1 MALGIQGA
9 FAMPNAISRREL
21 LSSLGASGLL
31 LPKAVSAFTVSAPVA
46 PVAIARCKTYEP
58 SELTPVLDGMFDKLG
73 GLGKLVQGKT
83 VAIKLNFNGGPTVRL
98 GHLPLGDTHW
108 PNPNLLAAAMHLM
121 ARAGA
126 RRIRLVEGAAAP
138 RTDPFEE
145 HMLDANWDPQQFLR
159 AAPRVEFENTNYTN
173 AAKKFTR
180 LPVPRGGLL
189 FPAYDVNHSYADCD
203 VFVSIA
209 KYKDHPTTGVS
220 TVMKNLFGL
229 TPLTAYGNGAGKW
242 EDNDLVYGNDRIQI
256 MHRGSR
262 QPAMGALPEID
273 PASPRDDG
281 YRVPRAIADL
291 TAARPVHLAIMDGVK
306 TMAGAQTP
314 DPRCTPIEPGVL
326 MIGTNVVN
334 TAAVAIAAMNY
345 DPRAPKGTVPFERCD
360 NKLLLA
366 EQLGVGS
373 ADPGAIEVIGPSIK
387 EVMFDFRA
395 LREKRRTQQGNGSGG
410 RGRTQN

>member
-1 MALGIQGA
+1 
-9 FAMPNAISRREL
+9 MPNAISRREL
-21 LSSLGASGLL
+21 LAGLGASGLL
-31 LPKAVSAFTVSAPVA
+31 LPKTAPAFTAPVA

-58 SELTPVLDGMFDKLG
+58 AELMPVLQGMFDKLG
-73 GLGKLVQGKT
+73 GLGRLVQGKT

-98 GHLPLGDTHW
+98 GHLPLGDTPW
-108 PNPNLLAAAMHLM
+108 PNPNLLAATMHLM
-121 ARAGA
+121 AQAGA

-145 HMLDANWDPQQFLR
+145 HMLDANWDPAQFLR

-173 AAKKFTR
+173 AAKKFMR
-180 LPVPRGGLL
+180 LSVPKGGLL
-189 FPAYDVNHSYADCD
+189 FSAYDVNHSYADCD

-256 MHRGSR
+256 LHRGSR
-262 QPAMGALPEID
+262 QPSLGALPEID

-291 TAARPVHLAIMDGVK
+291 VAARPVHLAIMDGVK

-314 DPRCTPIEPGVL
+314 DPRCTPIQPGVL
-326 MIGTNVVN
+326 MAGTNVVN

-366 EQLGVGS
+366 EQLGAGS
-373 ADPGAIEVIGPSIK
+373 ADPSLIEVIGPSIRD
-387 EVMFDFRA
+387 VMFDFRA
-395 LREKRRTQQGNGSGG
+395 LREKRRSLQGNGPSGG

>member
-1 MALGIQGA
+1 MLLTARH
-9 FAMPNAISRREL
+9 AISRREVL
-21 LSSLGASGLL
+21 AGLGVSGLVR
-31 LPKAVSAFTVSAPVA
+31 PKTASASTVPPPVA
-46 PVAIARCKTYEP
+46 PVAIARCRSYDS
-58 SELTPVLDGMFDKLG
+58 SELLPVLDDLFDKLG
-73 GLGKLVQGKT
+73 GLGRLVRGKT

-108 PNPNLLAAAMHLM
+108 PNPNLLAATMHLM

-126 RRIRLVEGAAAP
+126 HRIRLVEGAAAP

-145 HMLDANWDPQQFLR
+145 HLLDANWDPRMFLR

-180 LPVPRGGLL
+180 LPVPNGGLL
-189 FPAYDVNHSYADCD
+189 FPAYEVNHSYADCD

-209 KYKDHPTTGVS
+209 KYKDHPTTGVT

-229 TPLTAYGNGAGKW
+229 TPLTVYGNGAGKW

-256 MHRGSR
+256 LHRGER
-262 QPAMGALPEID
+262 QPAMGALPEIN
-273 PASPRDDG
+273 PASPRNDG
-281 YRVPRAIADL
+281 YRVPRIIADL
-291 TAARPVHLAIMDGVK
+291 AAARPVHLAILDGVK

-314 DPRCTPIEPGVL
+314 DPWCTPVSPGVV
-326 MIGTNVVN
+326 MAGTNVVN
-334 TAAVAIAAMNY
+334 TAAVAVAAMNY

-373 ADPGAIEVIGPSIK
+373 ADPGRIEIAGLSIP
-387 EVMFDFRA
+387 EVRFDFRD
-395 LREKRRTQQGNGSGG
+395 LREKRRAIRGDRPFGG
-410 RGRTQN
+410 RGRGQD

>member
-1 MALGIQGA
+1 MS
-9 FAMPNAISRREL
+9 NSISRREVL
-21 LSSLGASGLL
+21 ASLSASGLL
-31 LPKAVSAFTVSAPVA
+31 LPKAAFALTAAAPVA
-46 PVAIARCKTYEP
+46 PVAIARCRTYEP
-58 SELTPVLDGMFDKLG
+58 SLLTPILDGMFDKLG
-73 GLGKLVQGKT
+73 GLGRLVQGKT

-108 PNPNLLAAAMHLM
+108 PHPNLLAATMHLM
-121 ARAGA
+121 ARAGVH
-126 RRIRLVEGAAAP
+126 RVRLVEGAAAP

-145 HMLDANWDPQQFLR
+145 HMLDANWDPRQFLS

-180 LPVPRGGLL
+180 LSVPRGGLL

-203 VFVSIA
+203 VFVTIA

-229 TPLTAYGNGAGKW
+229 TPLTVYGNGAGKW

-256 MHRGSR
+256 LHRGAG
-262 QPAMGALPEID
+262 QPALDALPEID

-281 YRVPRAIADL
+281 YRVPRIIADL
-291 TAARPVHLAIMDGVK
+291 TAARPVHLAILDGVK
-306 TMAGAQTP
+306 TMAGGQTP
-314 DPRCTPIEPGVL
+314 GPWCTPVEPGVL
-326 MIGTNVVN
+326 MAGTNVVN
-334 TAAVAIAAMNY
+334 TAAVAVAAMNY
-345 DPRAPKGTVPFERCD
+345 DPRALKGTVPFERSD

-373 ADPGAIEVIGPSIK
+373 ADPNRIEVIGLSIQ

-395 LREKRRTQQGNGSGG
+395 LREKRRASGG
-410 RGRTQN
+410 ERPWGRRSRTEK

>member
-1 MALGIQGA
+1 MLAGLA
-9 FAMPNAISRREL
+9 ASPLLVPNTA
-21 LSSLGASGLL
+21 SSYS
-31 LPKAVSAFTVSAPVA
+31 TTAPVA
-46 PVAIARCKTYEP
+46 PVAIARCKTYQP
-58 SELTPVLDGMFDKLG
+58 SELVPVLDGMFDKLG
-73 GLGKLVQGKT
+73 GLRRLVQGKT

-108 PNPNLLAAAMHLM
+108 PHPNLLAAAMHLM
-121 ARAGA
+121 ARAGV
-126 RRIRLVEGAAAP
+126 RRVRLLEGAAAP

-145 HMLDANWDPQQFLR
+145 HMLDANWDPRQFLN

-173 AAKKFTR
+173 AAKQFTR
-180 LPVPRGGLL
+180 LCVPRGGLL

-203 VFVSIA
+203 VFVTIA

-229 TPLTAYGNGAGKW
+229 TPLTVYGNGAGKW

-256 MHRGSR
+256 LHRGAR
-262 QPAMGALPEID
+262 QPAMDARPELD

-281 YRVPRAIADL
+281 YRVPRIIADL
-291 TAARPVHLAIMDGVK
+291 TAARPVHLAIVDGVK
-306 TMAGAQTP
+306 TMAGGQTP
-314 DPRCTPIEPGVL
+314 GPWCTAVEPGVL
-326 MIGTNVVN
+326 IAGSNVVN
-334 TAAVAIAAMNY
+334 TAAVAVAAMNY
-345 DPRAPKGTVPFERCD
+345 DPRAPKGTVPFERSD

-373 ADPGAIEVIGPSIK
+373 ADLSRIETIGPSIR

-395 LREKRRTQQGNGSGG
+395 LRERRRAAGGERLWGG
-410 RGRTQN
+410 RGATPN

>member
-1 MALGIQGA
+1 M
-9 FAMPNAISRREL
+9 ISRREML
-21 LSSLGASGLL
+21 AGLGASGLL
-31 LPKAVSAFTVSAPVA
+31 LPRAASGFTTTAPVA

-58 SELTPVLDGMFDKLG
+58 AELTPILNGMFDKLG
-73 GLGKLVQGKT
+73 GLGRLVQGKT

-98 GHLPLGDTHW
+98 GHLPLGAT
-108 PNPNLLAAAMHLM
+108 MHLM

-126 RRIRLVEGAAAP
+126 HRVRLVEGAAAP

-145 HMLDANWDPQQFLR
+145 HMLDANWDPRQFLS

-173 AAKKFTR
+173 AARKFTR
-180 LPVPRGGLL
+180 LSVPHGGLL

-203 VFVSIA
+203 VFVTIA

-229 TPLTAYGNGAGKW
+229 TPLTVYGNGAGKW

-256 MHRGSR
+256 LHRGAR
-262 QPAMGALPEID
+262 QPAMGAPPEID
-273 PASPRDDG
+273 PGSPREDG
-281 YRVPRAIADL
+281 YRVPRIIADL
-291 TAARPVHLAIMDGVK
+291 TAARPVHLAILDGVK

-314 DPRCTPIEPGVL
+314 DPWCTPVEPGVL
-326 MIGTNVVN
+326 MVGTNVVN
-334 TAAVAIAAMNY
+334 TAAVAVAAMNY

-373 ADPGAIEVIGPSIK
+373 ADPSRIEVIGPSIQ

-395 LREKRRTQQGNGSGG
+395 LREKRRALRGDRPFGG
-410 RGRTQN
+410 RGTIPN

>member
-1 MALGIQGA
+1 MA
-9 FAMPNAISRREL
+9 NAISRREVL
-21 LSSLGASGLL
+21 ATLGAYGLF
-31 LPKAVSAFTVSAPVA
+31 LPRAASAFTTAAPVA

-58 SELTPVLDGMFDKLG
+58 SLLVPVLDGMFDKLG
-73 GLGKLVQGKT
+73 GLGRLVQGKT

-108 PNPNLLAAAMHLM
+108 PHPNLLAATIHLM

-126 RRIRLVEGAAAP
+126 HRVRLVEGAAAP

-145 HMLDANWDPQQFLR
+145 HMLDANWDPQQFLS

-180 LPVPRGGLL
+180 LTVPHGGLL
-189 FPAYDVNHSYADCD
+189 FPAYEVNHSYADCD
-203 VFVSIA
+203 VFVTIA

-229 TPLTAYGNGAGKW
+229 TPLTVYGNGAGKW

-256 MHRGSR
+256 LHRGAR

-273 PASPRDDG
+273 AASPRDDG
-281 YRVPRAIADL
+281 YRVPRIIADL
-291 TAARPVHLAIMDGVK
+291 TAARPVHLAIVDGVK
-306 TMAGAQTP
+306 TMAGGQTP
-314 DPRCTPIEPGVL
+314 DPWCTPVEPGVL
-326 MIGTNVVN
+326 IAGTNVVN
-334 TAAVAIAAMNY
+334 TSAVAIAAMNY
-345 DPRAPKGTVPFERCD
+345 DPRATKGTVPFERSD

-373 ADPGAIEVIGPSIK
+373 ADPSRIEVAGPSIR

-395 LREKRRTQQGNGSGG
+395 LREKRRANGGERPWG
-410 RGRTQN
+410 RRGRTQN

>member
-1 MALGIQGA
+1 
-9 FAMPNAISRREL
+9 MPNAISRREL
-21 LSSLGASGLL
+21 LAGLGGSSLLIPRA
-31 LPKAVSAFTVSAPVA
+31 ASAFIGTAPVA
-46 PVAIARCKTYEP
+46 PVATARCRTYNP
-58 SELTPVLDGMFDKLG
+58 SELAPVLDGMFDKLG
-73 GLGKLVQGKT
+73 GLGRLVKGKT

-108 PNPNLLAAAMHLM
+108 PHPDLLAVTMHLM
-121 ARAGA
+121 ARAGVY
-126 RRIRLVEGAAAP
+126 RVRLVEGAAAP

-145 HMLDANWDPQQFLR
+145 HMMDANWDPWQFLR
-159 AAPRVEFENTNYTN
+159 VAPRVEFENTNYTN
-173 AAKKFTR
+173 AAGKFTR
-180 LPVPRGGLL
+180 LTVPNGGLL

-203 VFVSIA
+203 VFVTIA

-256 MHRGSR
+256 LHRGSR
-262 QPAMGALPEID
+262 QPAMGALPELD
-273 PASPRDDG
+273 PKSPRDDG
-281 YRVPRAIADL
+281 YRVPRIIADL
-291 TAARPVHLAIMDGVK
+291 TAARPVHLAILDGVK

-314 DPRCTPIEPGVL
+314 DPWCTPVEPGVL
-326 MIGTNVVN
+326 IVGTNVVN
-334 TAAVAIAAMNY
+334 TAAVAVAAMNY
-345 DPRAPKGTVPFERCD
+345 DPRAPKGAVPFERSD

-373 ADPGAIEVIGPSIK
+373 ADLSRIEVIGPSIK

-395 LREKRRTQQGNGSGG
+395 LREKRRAERPNRLYGG
-410 RGRTQN
+410 RGTIQN

>member
-1 MALGIQGA
+1 MSDT
-9 FAMPNAISRREL
+9 ISRREVL
-21 LSSLGASGLL
+21 AGLGASGLL
-31 LPKAVSAFTVSAPVA
+31 LPKRASAFTAPAPVA
-46 PVAIARCKTYEP
+46 PVAIARCKTYTP
-58 SELTPVLDGMFDKLG
+58 SELVPVLGGMFDKLG
-73 GLGKLVQGKT
+73 GLGRLVRGKT

-108 PNPNLLAAAMHLM
+108 PHPNLLAATMHLM
-121 ARAGA
+121 ARAGVH
-126 RRIRLVEGAAAP
+126 RVRLVEGAAAP

-145 HMLDANWDPQQFLR
+145 HMLDANWDPRQFLS

-173 AAKKFTR
+173 STGKFTR
-180 LPVPRGGLL
+180 LPVPGGGLL
-189 FPAYDVNHSYADCD
+189 FPAYDVNHFYADCD
-203 VFVSIA
+203 VFVTIA

-229 TPLTAYGNGAGKW
+229 PPLTVYGNGAGKW

-256 MHRGSR
+256 LHRGAR

-281 YRVPRAIADL
+281 YRVPRIIADL
-291 TAARPVHLAIMDGVK
+291 CAARPVHLAILDGVK

-314 DPRCTPIEPGVL
+314 DLWCTPVAPGVL
-326 MIGTNVVN
+326 MAGTNVVN
-334 TAAVAIAAMNY
+334 TAAVAVAAMNY
-345 DPRAPKGTVPFERCD
+345 DPQAPKGTVPFERSD

-373 ADPGAIEVIGPSIK
+373 ADPRRIEVVGPSIR

-395 LREKRRTQQGNGSGG
+395 LREKRRVFGGDRPYGG
-410 RGRTQN
+410 RGRSQN

>member
-1 MALGIQGA
+1 MSDT
-9 FAMPNAISRREL
+9 ISRREVL
-21 LSSLGASGLL
+21 AGLGASGLL
-31 LPKAVSAFTVSAPVA
+31 LPKRASAFTAPAPVA
-46 PVAIARCKTYEP
+46 PVAIARCKTYTP
-58 SELTPVLDGMFDKLG
+58 SELVPVLGGMFDKLG
-73 GLGKLVQGKT
+73 GLGRLVRGKT

-108 PNPNLLAAAMHLM
+108 PHPNLLAATMHLM
-121 ARAGA
+121 ARAGVH
-126 RRIRLVEGAAAP
+126 RVRLVEGAAAP

-145 HMLDANWDPQQFLR
+145 HMLDANWDPRQFLS

-173 AAKKFTR
+173 STGKFTR
-180 LPVPRGGLL
+180 LPVPGGGLL

-203 VFVSIA
+203 VFVTIA

-229 TPLTAYGNGAGKW
+229 PPLTVYGNGAGKW

-256 MHRGSR
+256 LHRGAR

-281 YRVPRAIADL
+281 YRVPRIIADL
-291 TAARPVHLAIMDGVK
+291 CAARPVHLAILDGVK

-314 DPRCTPIEPGVL
+314 DLWCTPVAPGVL
-326 MIGTNVVN
+326 MAGTNVVN
-334 TAAVAIAAMNY
+334 TAAVAVAAMNY
-345 DPRAPKGTVPFERCD
+345 DPQAPKGTVPFERSD

-373 ADPGAIEVIGPSIK
+373 ADPRRIEVVGPSIR

-395 LREKRRTQQGNGSGG
+395 LREKRRVFGGDRPYGG
-410 RGRTQN
+410 RGRSQN

>member
-1 MALGIQGA
+1 MRS
-9 FAMPNAISRREL
+9 PISRREML
-21 LSSLGASGLL
+21 AGLGASGLL
-31 LPKAVSAFTVSAPVA
+31 LSRAVSAATTPAPAAPVT
-46 PVAIARCKTYEP
+46 IARCKTYEP
-58 SELTPVLDGMFDKLG
+58 SELTPVLNGMFDKLG
-73 GLGKLVQGKT
+73 GLGRLVQGKT

-108 PNPNLLAAAMHLM
+108 PHPNLLAAAMHLM

-126 RRIRLVEGAAAP
+126 YRIRLVEGAAAP

-145 HMLDANWDPQQFLR
+145 HMLDANWDPNQFLR

-180 LPVPRGGLL
+180 LPVPHGGLL
-189 FPAYDVNHSYADCD
+189 FPAYDVNRSYADCD
-203 VFVSIA
+203 VFVTIA

-229 TPLTAYGNGAGKW
+229 TPLTVYGNGAGKW
-242 EDNDLVYGNDRIQI
+242 DDNDLVYGNDRIQI
-256 MHRGSR
+256 LHRGAR
-262 QPAMGALPEID
+262 QPAMDALPEID
-273 PASPRDDG
+273 PSSPRDDG
-281 YRVPRAIADL
+281 YRVPRIIADL
-291 TAARPVHLAIMDGVK
+291 TAARPVHLAILDGVK

-314 DPRCTPIEPGVL
+314 DPWCTAVQPGVL
-326 MIGTNVVN
+326 MAGTNVVN

-373 ADPGAIEVIGPSIK
+373 ADPSRIEVIGPSIR

-395 LREKRRTQQGNGSGG
+395 LREKRRLLRGNGPPGKAQG
-410 RGRTQN
+410 

>member
-1 MALGIQGA
+1 MA
-9 FAMPNAISRREL
+9 NAISRREVLAGFGASSLL
-21 LSSLGASGLL
+21 LSQA
-31 LPKAVSAFTVSAPVA
+31 ARAFTAPAPVA
-46 PVAIARCKTYEP
+46 PVAVARCKTYEP
-58 SELTPVLDGMFDKLG
+58 TELTSILDGMFDKLG
-73 GLGKLVQGKT
+73 GLGRLVRGKT
-83 VAIKLNFNGGPTVRL
+83 VTIKLNFNGGPTVRL

-108 PNPNLLAAAMHLM
+108 PHPNLLAATMHLM

-126 RRIRLVEGAAAP
+126 HRIRLVEGAAAP

-145 HMLDANWDPQQFLR
+145 HMLDANWDPRQFLR
-159 AAPRVEFENTNYTN
+159 AAPRVDFENTNYTN

-180 LPVPRGGLL
+180 LPVPHGGLL
-189 FPAYDVNHSYADCD
+189 FPAYDVNHSYVDCD
-203 VFVSIA
+203 VFVTIA

-229 TPLTAYGNGAGKW
+229 TPLTVYGNGAGKW

-256 MHRGSR
+256 LHRGSR

-273 PASPRDDG
+273 PTSPRDDG
-281 YRVPRAIADL
+281 YRVPRIIADL
-291 TAARPVHLAIMDGVK
+291 TAARPVHLAIMDGIK

-314 DPRCTPIEPGVL
+314 DPWCTPVEPGVL
-326 MIGTNVVN
+326 MAGTNVVN

-373 ADPGAIEVIGPSIK
+373 ADPGRIEVIGPSIQ
-387 EVMFDFRA
+387 EVMFDFRS
-395 LREKRRTQQGNGSGG
+395 LREKRRALRANSPAGG
-410 RGRTQN
+410 RGTTRN

>member
-1 MALGIQGA
+1 
-9 FAMPNAISRREL
+9 MPNAISRREL
-21 LSSLGASGLL
+21 LAGLGASGLL
-31 LPKAVSAFTVSAPVA
+31 LPKAAPAFTAPVA
-46 PVAIARCKTYEP
+46 PVAVARCKTYEP
-58 SELTPVLDGMFDKLG
+58 AELTPVLDGMFDKLG
-73 GLGKLVQGKT
+73 GLGRLVQGKT

-108 PNPNLLAAAMHLM
+108 PHPNLLAAAMHLM

-180 LPVPRGGLL
+180 LSVPHGGLL
-189 FPAYDVNHSYADCD
+189 FSAYDVNHSYADCD

-229 TPLTAYGNGAGKW
+229 TPLTVYGNGAGKW

-256 MHRGSR
+256 LHRGAR
-262 QPAMGALPEID
+262 QPSMGALPEID
-273 PASPRDDG
+273 AASPRDDG

-291 TAARPVHLAIMDGVK
+291 TAARPVHLAILDGIK

-326 MIGTNVVN
+326 MMGTNVVN

-373 ADPGAIEVIGPSIK
+373 ADPGAIEVIGPSIR

-395 LREKRRTQQGNGSGG
+395 LREKRRPLPGNGPGG
-410 RGRTQN
+410 RGRTQS

>member
-1 MALGIQGA
+1 MR
-9 FAMPNAISRREL
+9 NAISRREL
-21 LSSLGASGLL
+21 IAGLGASGLL
-31 LPKAVSAFTVSAPVA
+31 LPKPASAVATSAPVA
-46 PVAIARCKTYEP
+46 PVAIARCKTYAP
-58 SELTPVLDGMFDKLG
+58 SELTPVLKGMFDRLG
-73 GLGKLVQGKT
+73 GLGRLVQGRT

-108 PNPNLLAAAMHLM
+108 PHPNLLAATMHLM

-126 RRIRLVEGAAAP
+126 NRIRLVEGAAAP

-145 HMLDANWDPQQFLR
+145 HMLDANWDPRQFLR
-159 AAPRVEFENTNYTN
+159 AAPRVEFENTNYAN
-173 AAKKFTR
+173 AAGKFTR
-180 LPVPRGGLL
+180 LPVPHGGLL
-189 FPAYDVNHSYADCD
+189 FPAYDVNRSYADCD
-203 VFVSIA
+203 VFVTIA

-229 TPLTAYGNGAGKW
+229 TPLTVYGNGAGKW

-256 MHRGSR
+256 LHRGSR
-262 QPAMGALPEID
+262 QPAMDALPEID
-273 PASPRDDG
+273 PSSPRDDG
-281 YRVPRAIADL
+281 YRVPRIIADL
-291 TAARPVHLAIMDGVK
+291 TAARPVHLAILDGVK

-314 DPRCTPIEPGVL
+314 DPWCTPVQPGVL
-326 MIGTNVVN
+326 MAGTNVVN

-373 ADPGAIEVIGPSIK
+373 GDPSRIEVVGHSIRD
-387 EVMFDFRA
+387 VMFDFRA
-395 LREKRRTQQGNGSGG
+395 LREKRRLLRGNGPPG
-410 RGRTQN
+410 RAQS

>member
-1 MALGIQGA
+1 MSHE
-9 FAMPNAISRREL
+9 ISRRRVL
-21 LSSLGASGLL
+21 VGLGASGLL
-31 LPKAVSAFTVSAPVA
+31 LRSRAPALTAPAPVA
-46 PVAIARCKTYEP
+46 PVAISRCTTYTP
-58 SELTPVLDGMFDKLG
+58 SELVPVLAAAFDKIG
-73 GLGKLVQGKT
+73 GLGRMVKGKT

-108 PNPNLLAAAMHLM
+108 PHPNLIAASMHLM
-121 ARAGA
+121 AKAGA
-126 RRIRLVEGAAAP
+126 YRIRLVEGAAAP

-145 HMLDANWDPQQFLR
+145 HMEDANWNPQEFIDV
-159 AAPRVEFENTNYTN
+159 APRVEFENTNYTN
-173 AAKKFTR
+173 AAGKFSR
-180 LPVPRGGLL
+180 IFVPNGGLL
-189 FPAYDVNHSYADCD
+189 YPAYDVNHSYVDCD

-229 TPLTAYGNGAGKW
+229 TPLTVYGNGAGKW

-256 MHRGSR
+256 LHNGAR
-262 QPAMGALPEID
+262 QPAMGALPELD
-273 PASPRDDG
+273 PASPRNDG

-314 DPRCTPIEPGVL
+314 DPWCAPVSPGVL
-326 MIGTNVVN
+326 MVGTNVVN

-345 DPRAPKGTVPFERCD
+345 DPRAPKGTVPFEHCD

-373 ADPGAIEVIGPSIK
+373 ADVSRIEVVGPSIQD
-387 EVMFDFRA
+387 VMFDFRA
-395 LREKRRTQQGNGSGG
+395 LREKRRQMIPDGPFARKRS
-410 RGRTQN
+410 RS

>member
-1 MALGIQGA
+1 
-9 FAMPNAISRREL
+9 MPDAISRREML
-21 LSSLGASGLL
+21 AGLGASPLL
-31 LPKAVSAFTVSAPVA
+31 LSRAVSAATAPAPAA

-73 GLGKLVQGKT
+73 GLGRLVQGRT

-108 PNPNLLAAAMHLM
+108 PHPNLLAAAMHLM
-121 ARAGA
+121 ASAGA
-126 RRIRLVEGAAAP
+126 YRIRLVEGAAAP

-145 HMLDANWDPQQFLR
+145 HMLDANWDPNQFLR
-159 AAPRVEFENTNYTN
+159 AAPRVEFENTNYAN
-173 AAKKFTR
+173 AARKFTR

-189 FPAYDVNHSYADCD
+189 LPAYDVNHSYADCD
-203 VFVSIA
+203 VFVTIA

-229 TPLTAYGNGAGKW
+229 TPLTVYGNGAGKW

-256 MHRGSR
+256 LHRGAR
-262 QPAMGALPEID
+262 QPAMDALPEID
-273 PASPRDDG
+273 PSSPRDDG
-281 YRVPRAIADL
+281 YRVPRIIADL

-314 DPRCTPIEPGVL
+314 DPWCTPVQPGVL
-326 MIGTNVVN
+326 MAGTNVVN

-373 ADPGAIEVIGPSIK
+373 ADPSRIEVVGHSIRD
-387 EVMFDFRA
+387 VMFDFRA
-395 LREKRRTQQGNGSGG
+395 LREKRRLLRGNGPPGG
-410 RGRTQN
+410 PQS

>member
-1 MALGIQGA
+1 
-9 FAMPNAISRREL
+9 MPNTISRREL
-21 LSSLGASGLL
+21 LAGMGATGLL
-31 LPKAVSAFTVSAPVA
+31 LSKTAAAFTAAAPVA
-46 PVAIARCKTYEP
+46 PVAIARCKTYTP
-58 SELTPVLDGMFDKLG
+58 AELTPVLDGMFDKLG
-73 GLGKLVQGKT
+73 GLGRLVQGKT

-108 PNPNLLAAAMHLM
+108 PHPNLLAATIQLM

-126 RRIRLVEGAAAP
+126 YRVRLVEGAAAP

-145 HMLDANWDPQQFLR
+145 HMLDANWDPRQFLS

-180 LPVPRGGLL
+180 LPVPHGGLL
-189 FPAYDVNHSYADCD
+189 FPAYDLNHSYADCD

-209 KYKDHPTTGVS
+209 KCKDHPTTGVS

-256 MHRGSR
+256 LHRGSR
-262 QPAMGALPEID
+262 QPTMGAPPEID
-273 PASPRDDG
+273 AASPREDN
-281 YRVPRAIADL
+281 YRVPRVIADL
-291 TAARPVHLAIMDGVK
+291 TAARPVHLAIVDGIT
-306 TMAGAQTP
+306 TMAGGQTP
-314 DPRCTPIEPGVL
+314 DPWCTPVAPGFL
-326 MIGTNVVN
+326 IAGTNVVN
-334 TAAVAIAAMNY
+334 TAAVAMAAMNY
-345 DPRAPKGTVPFERCD
+345 DPRAPKGTSPFARCD

-373 ADPGAIEVIGPSIK
+373 ADLNRIEVAGASIQ
-387 EVMFDFRA
+387 EAMFDFRA
-395 LREKRRTQQGNGSGG
+395 LREKRRASGAE
-410 RGRTQN
+410 RPYRRRPPVQN

>member
-1 MALGIQGA
+1 
-9 FAMPNAISRREL
+9 MPNAISRREL
-21 LSSLGASGLL
+21 LASLGASGLL

-58 SELTPVLDGMFDKLG
+58 AELTPVLDGMFDKLG
-73 GLGKLVQGKT
+73 GLGRLVQGKT

-108 PNPNLLAAAMHLM
+108 PHPNLLAATMHLM

-180 LPVPRGGLL
+180 LSVPHGGLL

-256 MHRGSR
+256 LHRG
-262 QPAMGALPEID
+262 
-273 PASPRDDG
+273 
-281 YRVPRAIADL
+281 
-291 TAARPVHLAIMDGVK
+291 ARP
-306 TMAGAQTP
+306 
-314 DPRCTPIEPGVL
+314 
-326 MIGTNVVN
+326 
-334 TAAVAIAAMNY
+334 
-345 DPRAPKGTVPFERCD
+345 
-360 NKLLLA
+360 
-366 EQLGVGS
+366 
-373 ADPGAIEVIGPSIK
+373 
-387 EVMFDFRA
+387 
-395 LREKRRTQQGNGSGG
+395 
-410 RGRTQN
+410 